1 MRYDRWRGDAP
12 IVAAVVTPTP
22 TRVGDSGPTAVDNGG
37 RVGRVVAHP
46 VPEERQ
52 RGGGSS

>member
-1 MRYDRWRGDAP
+1 MRYDWWRGDAP
-12 IVAAVVTPTP
+12 IVAAVVTP